1 MFIIRGVAQV
11 VAHLTGGQGAAGSSP
26 VTPTISSVHNVY
38 EVVNTRFFLVPLG
51 VEINAQFYWGKIKS
65 FSMRKTSII

>member
-1 MFIIRGVAQV
+1 MWYNHYLLEENRGVAQV

-38 EVVNTRFFLVPLG
+38 EVMNTRFF
-51 VEINAQFYWGKIKS
+51 S
-65 FSMRKTSII
+65 FIGNCVSYKVKMLI